1 MAFDKRNPMTR
12 HRPSNA
18 RPFALSGWS
27 LQRKLVLAFWLVSVI
42 PTMIAAELAATTL
55 SQIFDS
61 NVRIWLQES
70 TKIVED
76 EIGEILRDNAR
87 AAQLF
92 LRYRRPPIDQ
102 LSGQND
108 KLTADIAD
116 AIGID
121 VVALV
126 RNSDH
131 KVLFSTASDDIVRQ
145 ISLAPKAVLQTL
157 QVGGIATGTVVS
169 TFETEQAGVEYKLL
183 VATYL
188 DRNFL
193 TSVAEVHSLDLRL
206 YLAKANDFAE
216 VFSSQRFEDH
226 PSAVPEKIEQI
237 LRATR
242 EPTEQFTNRY
252 SGIYRPIF
260 NEEGEL
266 QGVIFSGLLRHSSL
280 LGLVNQ
286 SNLFILIFLLSSAAS
301 LTVGWLVSQRL
312 TKPLRGLSNG
322 VQAVIAGD
330 YRQRLPVT
338 GGDELAELSSTFNH
352 MSERLGELQHLES
365 QLRRRDRLHAL
376 GEVAMGLAH
385 EIRNPLGII
394 KTATQLLHRR
404 ADLPESDK
412 RHLEYVVSEV
422 SRINDLITDFL
433 DFAKPSAPMRS
444 TQSARPLV
452 DELAGF
458 CAPELAS
465 HHIDVRI
472 DDQAPGA
479 TVYADARQLKQA
491 GLNLIVNAIDAM
503 PGGGH
508 LTLGISRDGP
518 YTVIS
523 ISDTGEGIEPDMLER
538 IFTPFV
544 TTKASG
550 TGLGLAKVF
559 SIMESHDGRIECV
572 SEKQAGAT
580 FSLYI
585 PANGADFDEGSD
597 DT

>member
-1 MAFDKRNPMTR
+1 MINDRRATP
-12 HRPSNA
+12 

-70 TKIVED
+70 SKIVED
-76 EIGEILRDNAR
+76 EISEILRDNAR

-92 LRYRRPPIDQ
+92 LRYTRPPTDRQ
-102 LSGQND
+102 SAKHN
-108 KLTADIAD
+108 KLTADVAD
-116 AIGID
+116 SMGID

-131 KVLFSTASDDIVRQ
+131 KVVYSTAADDIVSQ
-145 ISLAPKAVLQTL
+145 ISTAPKAVLQTL
-157 QVGGIATGTVVS
+157 QVGGVATGTVIS
-169 TFETEQAGVEYKLL
+169 TFETAQDGVDYKMI
-183 VATYL
+183 VGTYL
-188 DRNFL
+188 DNSFL
-193 TSVAEVHSLDLRL
+193 TSVADVHSLDLRL
-206 YLAKANDFAE
+206 YLAKGDDFSE
-216 VFSSQRFEDH
+216 IFSTQRFQDH
-226 PSAVPEKIEQI
+226 PLQVPEDIEQI
-237 LRATR
+237 LRETKG
-242 EPTEQFTNRY
+242 PYEQFTNNY

-260 NEEGEL
+260 NENGQL
-266 QGVIFSGLLRHSSL
+266 QGVIFSGLLRHTSL
-280 LGLVNQ
+280 VGLVNQ

-301 LTVGWLVSQRL
+301 LAVGWLVSQRL
-312 TKPLRGLSNG
+312 TKPLRGLARG
-322 VQAVIAGD
+322 VQAVSAGD
-330 YRQRLPVT
+330 YHQRLSVN

-352 MSERLGELQHLES
+352 MSERLEELQHLES

-404 ADLPESDK
+404 ADLPETDK
-412 RHLEYVVSEV
+412 RHLEYVVKEV
-422 SRINDLITDFL
+422 SRINDLITEFL
-433 DFAKPSAPMRS
+433 DFTKPSAPIRA
-444 TQSARPLV
+444 TQSARTLV

-458 CAPELAS
+458 CEPELAS
-465 HHIDVRI
+465 HNIDLHIADH
-472 DDQAPGA
+472 APGA
-479 TVYADARQLKQA
+479 TIYADAKQLKQV

-503 PGGGH
+503 PDGGR
-508 LTLGISRDGP
+508 LTL
-518 YTVIS
+518 S
-523 ISDTGEGIEPDMLER
+523 IANAGKFTIIGVADTGQGIEADMLER

-559 SIMESHDGRIECV
+559 SVMESHNGRVECV
-572 SEKQAGAT
+572 SEKDAGAT

-585 PANGADFDEGSD
+585 PANGEDFDESD
-597 DT
+597 DDA

>member
-1 MAFDKRNPMTR
+1 MIKN
-12 HRPSNA
+12 RPATA

-70 TKIVED
+70 TQIVED
-76 EIGEILRDNAR
+76 EITEIRRDNAR

-92 LRYRRPPIDQ
+92 LRYTRPPTDR
-102 LSGQND
+102 LSSKHD
-108 KLTADIAD
+108 KLTTDIAD
-116 AIGID
+116 SMGID

-131 KVLFSTASDDIVRQ
+131 KVVFSTAADDIVRQ
-145 ISLAPKAVLQTL
+145 ISTESKALLQTL
-157 QVGGIATGTVVS
+157 QVGGIPTGTVVS
-169 TFETEQAGVEYKLL
+169 TFETDQDGVDYKL
-183 VATYL
+183 VIATYL
-188 DRNFL
+188 DSSFL
-193 TSVAEVHSLDLRL
+193 TSVADVHSLDLRL
-206 YLAKANDFAE
+206 YLAKADDFSE
-216 VFSSQRFEDH
+216 IFSTQRFEDH
-226 PSAVPEKIEQI
+226 PAAVPEKIEQT
-237 LRATR
+237 LRSTKQ
-242 EPTEQFTNRY
+242 PIEQFTNRY
-252 SGIYRPIF
+252 SGIYRPIL
-260 NEEGEL
+260 NESGEL
-266 QGVIFSGLLRHSSL
+266 QGVIFSGLLRHTSL
-280 LGLVNQ
+280 VGLVNQ

-301 LTVGWLVSQRL
+301 LAVGWIVSQRL
-312 TKPLRGLSNG
+312 TKPLRGLSKG

-330 YRQRLPVT
+330 YRQRLAVT

-404 ADLPESDK
+404 ADLPETDK

-444 TQSARPLV
+444 TQAARPLV
-452 DELAGF
+452 DDLIGF

-465 HHIDVRI
+465 HNIDVHI

-479 TVYADARQLKQA
+479 TLHVDARQLKQA
-491 GLNLIVNAIDAM
+491 GLNLIVNAVDAM
-503 PGGGH
+503 PDGGR
-508 LTLGISRDGP
+508 LTVAISSESP

-523 ISDTGEGIEPDMLER
+523 ISDTGQGIEPDMLER

-559 SIMESHDGRIECV
+559 SIMEGHDGRIECV
-572 SEKQAGAT
+572 SEKDAGTT
-580 FSLYI
+580 FTLYI
-585 PANGADFDEGSD
+585 PANGEDFDEGSD

>member
-1 MAFDKRNPMTR
+1 MAFDKRNPMTK
-12 HRPSNA
+12 HRPANA

-76 EIGEILRDNAR
+76 EISEILRDNAR

-92 LRYRRPPIDQ
+92 LRYTQPPV
-102 LSGQND
+102 D
-108 KLTADIAD
+108 KLSVRHDRLTTDIAD
-116 AIGID
+116 SMGID

-131 KVLFSTASDDIVRQ
+131 KVVFSTAADDIVRQ
-145 ISLAPKAVLQTL
+145 ISTAPKAVLQTL
-157 QVGGIATGTVVS
+157 QIGGVPTGTVVS
-169 TFETEQAGVEYKLL
+169 TFETEQAGVDYKL
-183 VATYL
+183 VIATYL
-188 DRNFL
+188 DNSFL
-193 TSVAEVHSLDLRL
+193 TSVSDVHSLDLRL
-206 YLAKANDFAE
+206 YLAKGEDFSE
-216 VFSSQRFEDH
+216 IFSSQRFEDH
-226 PSAVPEKIEQI
+226 PAAVPEKIEQI
-237 LRATR
+237 LRTTKQ
-242 EPTEQFTNRY
+242 PTEQFTSRF
-252 SGIYRPIF
+252 SGIYRPIL
-260 NEEGEL
+260 NENGDL
-266 QGVIFSGLLRHSSL
+266 QGVIFSGLLRHTSL
-280 LGLVNQ
+280 VGLVNQ
-286 SNLFILIFLLSSAAS
+286 SNLFILIFILSSAAS
-301 LTVGWLVSQRL
+301 LAVGWLVSQRL

-352 MSERLGELQHLES
+352 MSERLGELQNLES

-404 ADLPESDK
+404 ADLPETDK
-412 RHLEYVVSEV
+412 RHLQYVVSEV

-433 DFAKPSAPMRS
+433 DFAKPSAPLRT
-444 TQSARPLV
+444 TQAARPLV

-465 HHIDVRI
+465 HNIELRI

-479 TVYADARQLKQA
+479 TLYADARQLKQA

-503 PGGGH
+503 PDGGQ
-508 LTLGISRDGP
+508 LTLGIHRDA
-518 YTVIS
+518 THTLIS
-523 ISDTGEGIEPDMLER
+523 VADTGQGIEPDMLER

-559 SIMESHDGRIECV
+559 SIMENHDGRIECT
-572 SEKQAGAT
+572 SEKDAGAT
-580 FSLYI
+580 FTLYI
-585 PANGADFDEGSD
+585 PANGDDFDEASD